1 MFVVSDVHGAWDALK
16 HVATTGDRLLILG
29 DLVNLI
35 DYRTNEGIIPD
46 VVGAELVAEVA
57 ALRGVDRYEEAGVLW
72 RARTEGRDTEIRLEI
87 SALMEDEYV
96 RMAEALSGTDAFVTY
111 GNVDAPDMLQ
121 DHLPASARFV
131 DAEAVDIDG
140 ERFGFAGGG
149 VAKIGSRGEVSDTEM
164 VEKLNQVGPVDVLC
178 THVPPAIPMLAE
190 DVIGGSFKGSQPVL
204 DYIDTHQPRIHYFG
218 DVHQPRATR
227 WSRGATQCVNVGYF
241 RATGR
246 PYLHG

>member
-1 MFVVSDVHGAWDALK
+1 MVSDVHGAWDALER
-16 HVATTGDRLLILG
+16 VARKADPILILG

-57 ALRGVDRYEEAGVLW
+57 ALRGVDRYEEAGMLW
-72 RARTEGRDTEIRLEI
+72 RDRTKGDEVRIREDI
-87 SALMEDEYV
+87 SALMEGEYEH
-96 RMAEALSGTDAFVTY
+96 MATALAGVKGFVTY
-111 GNVDAPDMLQ
+111 GNVDAPEMLRS
-121 DHLPASARFV
+121 HLPATVEFV
-131 DAEAVDIDG
+131 DADTVQVKG

-164 VEKLNQVGPVDVLC
+164 IAKLDQIGQVDVLC

-190 DVIGGSFKGSQPVL
+190 DVIGGSFKGSQPIL
-204 DYIDTHQPRIHYFG
+204 DYIDEYQPRIHYFG

-227 WSRGATQCVNVGYF
+227 WMRGSTRCINVGYF

-246 PYLHG
+246 PFVHG